1 MKVAFQKN
9 QKKERTRKS
18 LFNLFLEN
26 ISKLLHLTGRAP
38 NTKRL
43 NLKAVGVE
51 VDQTGAVKVT
61 SLLFW
66 YSFCFIQCLWLIWLG
81 ISWRIQFIFPS
92 ASVCLSVILNYL
104 TLKFHPAVP
113 FSVFWALSWLHA
125 VWTTNSNAELQFF
138 FLKKKKS
145 FEVTKQTI
153 AGLLI
158 IVVLSISIVFIAI
171 YGARLKDC
179 MKWLQCWS
187 VKKRSG

>member
-66 YSFCFIQCLWLIWLG
+66 YSFCFIQCLWLI
-81 ISWRIQFIFPS
+81 QFIFPH

-104 TLKFHPAVP
+104 TLKFYPAVP

>member
-26 ISKLLHLTGRAP
+26 ISKLLHVTGRAP

-61 SLLFW
+61 CLLFW

-138 FLKKKKS
+138 FLKKRKN
-145 FEVTKQTI
+145 
-153 AGLLI
+153 LL
-158 IVVLSISIVFIAI
+158 
-171 YGARLKDC
+171 
-179 MKWLQCWS
+179 
-187 VKKRSG
+187 RSQNRQ

>member
-61 SLLFW
+61 SLLF
-66 YSFCFIQCLWLIWLG
+66 
-81 ISWRIQFIFPS
+81 
-92 ASVCLSVILNYL
+92 
-104 TLKFHPAVP
+104 
-113 FSVFWALSWLHA
+113 
-125 VWTTNSNAELQFF
+125 
-138 FLKKKKS
+138 
-145 FEVTKQTI
+145 
-153 AGLLI
+153 
-158 IVVLSISIVFIAI
+158 
-171 YGARLKDC
+171 
-179 MKWLQCWS
+179 
-187 VKKRSG
+187 

>member
-1 MKVAFQKN
+1 MKFHVFSSLWILQKWGVLLTSLALMFFLSVCPVLSHKFT
-9 QKKERTRKS
+9 QTWKWLFRKIKKKKRTRKS

-66 YSFCFIQCLWLIWLG
+66 YSFCFIQRLWL
-81 ISWRIQFIFPS
+81 IQFIFPH

-104 TLKFHPAVP
+104 TLKFYPAVP

-138 FLKKKKS
+138 F
-145 FEVTKQTI
+145 
-153 AGLLI
+153 
-158 IVVLSISIVFIAI
+158 
-171 YGARLKDC
+171 
-179 MKWLQCWS
+179 
-187 VKKRSG
+187 

>member
-26 ISKLLHLTGRAP
+26 ISKLLHVTGRAP

-61 SLLFW
+61 CLLFW

-92 ASVCLSVILNYL
+92 APVCLSVILNYL

-153 AGLLI
+153 A
-158 IVVLSISIVFIAI
+158 LSISIVFIAI
-171 YGARLKDC
+171 HGARLKDC

-187 VKKRSG
+187 VMKRSG